1 MAALLWVLAPLLVL
15 AAMWFLL
22 TAYDDA
28 NLDRR
33 RQVQLGAA
41 CLAAAVVLTAVGVV
55 LDHHT
60 AGTTSTGPTAS
71 V

>member
-1 MAALLWVLAPLLVL
+1 
-15 AAMWFLL
+15 MWFLL

-60 AGTTSTGPTAS
+60 AGTTGTGPTAS